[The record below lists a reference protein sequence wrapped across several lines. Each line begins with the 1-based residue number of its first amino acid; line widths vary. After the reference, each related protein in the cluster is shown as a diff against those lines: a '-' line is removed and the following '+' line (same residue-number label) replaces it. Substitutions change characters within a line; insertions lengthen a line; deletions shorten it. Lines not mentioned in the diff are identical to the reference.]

1 MTEEYTVST
10 RSALIVLALTL
21 TTACSR
27 TRATAAT
34 PNGRLADR
42 TSRDSARGRIGVAG
56 NDPGTWLIF
65 QGSNPPVTLIGD
77 RDLLEQMNG
86 MYVVVFGR
94 REPGNVM
101 PVPGSTSMPGP
112 GWTFYVD
119 RVIARPS
126 DGEPAYDGILRRE
139 ATGDFLDT
147 QEGPRLLIPHLPDAL
162 INANGLRVI
171 IFGPLA
177 APTGAR
183 FIDPSWRAGQ
193 RGPRRPN
200 VVVSPP

>member
-1 MTEEYTVST
+1 MTEDYTMST
-10 RSALIVLALTL
+10 RAALIVLALTL

-34 PNGRLADR
+34 PNGRLTDQ
-42 TSRDSARGRIGVAG
+42 TPHDSARGTIGVVG
-56 NDPGTWLIF
+56 SDPGTWLIF
-65 QGSNPPVTLIGD
+65 RGSDPPVTLIGD
-77 RDLLEQMNG
+77 RNLLEQMNG

-94 REPGNVM
+94 REPGNLM
-101 PVPGSTSMPGP
+101 FKP

-119 RVIARPS
+119 RVIVRPS
-126 DGEPAYDGILRRE
+126 EGEPAYDGILRRE

-147 QEGPRLLIPHLPDAL
+147 QEGQRLLIPHLPDAL

-193 RGPRRPN
+193 RGPRRPD
-200 VVVSPP
+200 VFVSPP